1 MSYILTYTKKEFYP
15 LEPKIE
21 DIDIEDISHALSL
34 LCRANGHFKHFYSV
48 AQHSINCAY
57 EAQAR
62 GYSKNVILGCL
73 LHDGSEAYLADIT
86 RPVKKHLHK
95 YLEIEDVL
103 QNKIFEKWI
112 PTLTEEEKRL
122 VFEIDDAILYYEFTT
137 LFGEKIFDIEPNLA
151 STPRFEY
158 IEFLSIENEFKELFN
173 QLK

>member
-1 MSYILTYTKKEFYP
+1 MSYILTYKKKEFYP
-15 LEPKIE
+15 LEPRIE
-21 DIDIEDISHALSL
+21 DIDIEDIAHALSL

-48 AQHSINCAY
+48 ALHSINCAY

-62 GYSKNVILGCL
+62 GDSQNVILACL

-103 QNKIFEKWI
+103 QNKIFEKWV
-112 PTLTEEEKRL
+112 PTLSVEERKQ

-137 LFGEKIFDIEPNLA
+137 LFGEKIFDYVPTLK
-151 STPRFEY
+151 SKPRFDY
-158 IEFLSIENEFKELFN
+158 IEFSVIEKEFIDLFN
-173 QLK
+173 SLI